1 MKIFA
6 KAKAAW
12 ILFEFLVTVPIVIFL
27 MKFWNDQQ
35 WLFRQK
41 WSRLQSYL
49 TGYRLEIVGEPDPDA
64 ELVLLN
70 HQSLL
75 DIIVMDASY
84 PKDLCWV
91 AKKEIA
97 DMPFFG
103 QILTLPKMI
112 ILDREDKKS
121 LVKLLAE
128 SKERIAQGRVIAI
141 FPEGTR
147 DDGKKLLPFKMGA
160 RFLASKLDL
169 KVQPVVI
176 INSRQILDSLN
187 FTAKSGTVKIIY
199 LPTIDPKADKNWYTK
214 LHEDMQKILD
224 RETKQS

>member
-6 KAKAAW
+6 KAKAVW
-12 ILFEFLVTVPIVIFL
+12 ILFEFLMTVPVVIFL
-27 MKFWNDQQ
+27 MKFWNDKH
-35 WLFRQK
+35 WEFRKK

-49 TGYRLEIVGEPDPDA
+49 TGYRLEIIGKPDPDA

-75 DIIVMDASY
+75 DIIVMDATY

-91 AKKEIA
+91 AKREIA

-112 ILDREDKKS
+112 IVDREDKKS
-121 LVKLLAE
+121 LLKLLADA
-128 SKERIAQGRVIAI
+128 KERLGEGRVIAM

-176 INSRQILDSLN
+176 VNSRQILDSLN

-214 LHEDMQKILD
+214 LHEDMQKILN

>member
-6 KAKAAW
+6 KAKAVW